1 MVQPRLLYMANLVKL
16 KPNRTCAK
24 ILKVR
29 TYSLLLFSKRN
40 PVAKK
45 PFMSRFGEV
54 VITDG

>member
-1 MVQPRLLYMANLVKL
+1 MANLEKS
-16 KPNRTCAK
+16 KPTRTCAK

-29 TYSLLLFSKRN
+29 TYSLLLFNKTN

-45 PFMSRFGEV
+45 PIMSRVGEV

>member
-1 MVQPRLLYMANLVKL
+1 MANLEKS
-16 KPNRTCAK
+16 KPTRTCAK

-40 PVAKK
+40 SVAKK
-45 PFMSRFGEV
+45 PIMSRVREV

>member
-1 MVQPRLLYMANLVKL
+1 MANLEKS
-16 KPNRTCAK
+16 KPTRTCAK

-29 TYSLLLFSKRN
+29 TYSLLLFRERN

-45 PFMSRFGEV
+45 PIMSRVCEV